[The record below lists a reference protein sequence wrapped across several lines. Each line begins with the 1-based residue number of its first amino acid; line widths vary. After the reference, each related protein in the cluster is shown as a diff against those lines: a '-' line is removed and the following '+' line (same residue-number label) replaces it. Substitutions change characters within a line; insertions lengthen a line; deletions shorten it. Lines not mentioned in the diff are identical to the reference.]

1 MFESDA
7 TADRAEARDRRWAFC
22 LLNTGMSPEEAAR
35 LLERPLEFVVGVTL
49 GGLSTPVSMAEADLL
64 RAA

>member
-7 TADRAEARDRRWAFC
+7 MVDRAEARDRRWTFC
-22 LLNTGMSPEEAAR
+22 LLNAGMSPEEAAR
-35 LLERPLEFVVGVTL
+35 LVQRPLEFVVGVTL
-49 GGLSTPVSMAEADLL
+49 DALSTPAATAEADLL

>member
-1 MFESDA
+1 MVENVA
-7 TADRAEARDRRWAFC
+7 TTDQTEARDRRWAFV

-35 LLERPLEFVVGVTL
+35 LLERPLEFVAGVTL
-49 GGLSTPVSMAEADLL
+49 GALSPSAPAAEIDLL